1 MRGVPLVPEHKR
13 QRRFGPPRPSPLA
26 IIRERGELGGDGVPL
41 QRVYRVVAEVG
52 VEQAVV
58 VLVLAA
64 GVGAAMNVHE
74 AAVHPLQATDGVVPA
89 PVDNWW
95 HLEHNLDVVLGV
107 KSNGSLVVVPH
118 QTGDGTPLTPG
129 WRCSSSFPSS
139 AGRPVLMIATRP
151 SCVVLKTRQPSLG
164 MSPTYLGL
172 RNRSVRPLAALVSF
186 CVNSNGSDR

>member
-1 MRGVPLVPEHKR
+1 MRGIPLVPQHKR
-13 QRRFGPPRPSPLA
+13 QRRFGPRPSPLA
-26 IIRERGELGGDGVPL
+26 IRERGELRGDGVPL

-74 AAVHPLQATDGVVPA
+74 AAVHPFQATDGVVPA
-89 PVDNWW
+89 PVHKSG
-95 HLEHNLDVVLGV
+95 HLEHSLDDVVIDV
-107 KSNGSLVVVPH
+107 KSNDSLVVAH

-164 MSPTYLGL
+164 MSPTYLG
-172 RNRSVRPLAALVSF
+172 VAE
-186 CVNSNGSDR
+186 